1 MRYLYPAVNEFSMQK
16 MVLLAGPRQCG
27 KTTLSKAWLKEHKGS
42 YLNWDIPEDREKI
55 LSKNFMAQHASGFLV
70 LDEFHK
76 YSRWKSWL
84 KGLYDRNSPEL
95 KILVTGSAKLDIF
108 QRGGDSLLGRYE
120 LLHLHPYTIGELTH
134 KKCIAPPKSWI
145 KLKTEG
151 NSLQSTWNR
160 LESFSGFPEP
170 YHRANKLQYNRWA
183 TRRRE
188 LLLRE
193 DIREL
198 TQIRQVSLVEHL
210 ALLLPEK
217 VGGLLS
223 LNSIREEIQVAHDT
237 VSQWIEIL
245 ERLYYCFRIRPFH
258 KKISRGLKK
267 EQKLYL
273 WNWAEVKDSA
283 ARFENMVASHLLK
296 SVQLW
301 NDLGFGPF
309 ELCYVRNK
317 EKVEVDFLI
326 VRDSKPTVLIEV
338 KETDTSPSSA
348 LKILGD
354 QLGPEVERLQL
365 VRHHDYDKTVG
376 TTRIISAS
384 RLLAG
389 LS

>member
-1 MRYLYPAVNEFSMQK
+1 MRYLYPTVNEFAARK

-27 KTTLSKAWLKEHKGS
+27 KTTLAKAWLKENKGS

-55 LSKNFMAQHASGFLV
+55 LSKNFMAEHASGFLV

-84 KGLYDRNSPEL
+84 KGLFDRNSPEL
-95 KILVTGSAKLDIF
+95 KILVTGSAKLDVF
-108 QRGGDSLLGRYE
+108 QRGGDSLFGRYE
-120 LLHLHPYTIGELTH
+120 LLHLHPYTVGEISHQRLV
-134 KKCIAPPKSWI
+134 APPQSWM
-145 KLKTEG
+145 KLKTAG
-151 NSLQSTWNR
+151 DSLDIIWSR
-160 LESFSGFPEP
+160 LETFSGFPEP
-170 YHRANKLQYNRWA
+170 YHTANKLQYNRWA

-217 VGGLLS
+217 VGSLLS

-245 ERLYYCFRIRPFH
+245 ERLYYCFRIRPYH

-273 WNWAEVKDSA
+273 WNWAEVKDSPS
-283 ARFENMVASHLLK
+283 RFENMVASHLLK
-296 SVQLW
+296 SVHLW
-301 NDLGFGPF
+301 NDLGFGSF

-317 EKVEVDFLI
+317 EKLEVDFLI
-326 VRDSKPTVLIEV
+326 VRDSKPWVLIEV
-338 KETDTSPSSA
+338 KETDTSPSSS
-348 LKILGD
+348 LKSLGE
-354 QLGPEVERLQL
+354 QLGKEVERLQL
-365 VRHHDYDKTVG
+365 VRHHDFDKLVG
-376 TTRIISAS
+376 ATRVVSAS
-384 RLLAG
+384 RLLAS